1 MGNKP
6 LPQNLYIEPMESIIH
21 TAIVE
26 DDPEIRQLLQL
37 LVGNSPGF
45 RCDHAYPDAES
56 AIAELN
62 GKMVDVILM
71 DIELPGKTGIE
82 CVAELREMGL
92 KADILMLS
100 VRDEEDAIFRSLC
113 AGASGYLL
121 KGTPPVQ
128 LLQAIR
134 ECKDGGSPMS
144 PSIARKVVASFQ
156 KPTPSAESH
165 DLSEREAE
173 VLQLLCAGENYKTI
187 ADQLFVSANTVKAHI
202 KHIYAKLHVR
212 NRAEAVSKATRKG
225 WV

>member
-1 MGNKP
+1 MGNREEC
-6 LPQNLYIEPMESIIH
+6 QNPYIDAMESSIH

-45 RCDHAYPDAES
+45 RCEYVYPDAES
-56 AIAELN
+56 AIADLN
-62 GKMVDVILM
+62 GRMVDVILM

-82 CVAELREMGL
+82 CVGELREMGL

-134 ECKDGGSPMS
+134 ECHEGGSPMS
-144 PSIARKVVASFQ
+144 PAIARKVVASFQ
-156 KPTPSAESH
+156 KTVPTADSH
-165 DLSEREAE
+165 GLSEREEE
-173 VLQLLCAGENYKTI
+173 VLRLLCAGENYKTI

-202 KHIYAKLHVR
+202 KHIYSKLHVR
-212 NRAEAVSKATRKG
+212 NRAEAVSKAHRKG